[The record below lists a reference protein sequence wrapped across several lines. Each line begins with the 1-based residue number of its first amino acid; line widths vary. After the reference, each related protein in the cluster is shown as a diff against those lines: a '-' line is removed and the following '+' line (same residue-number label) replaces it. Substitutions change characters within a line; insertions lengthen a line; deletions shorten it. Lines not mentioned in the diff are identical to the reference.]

1 VDILWGYAS
10 GIVVTR
16 LPDGTEIVLAERT
29 RPFNESNISYFQPL
43 MVQVE
48 QPLGRRP
55 RTGIWDTALDAHYVY
70 DYFDEAGGQA
80 IVPLNTGRC
89 GGKRQFAPNGAPL
102 WAAGLSRCW

>member
-1 VDILWGYAS
+1 MDILWSHAS

-16 LPDGTEIVLAERT
+16 LPDGIEIVLAERT

-55 RTGIWDTALDAHYVY
+55 RTGIWDTAFDAHYVY

-80 IVPLNTGRC
+80 IVLLNMGRC